1 MLTHSRNPKTP
12 QICSF
17 FSEKWLLIGVLAG
30 QIDKNLPTSKLA
42 SDFCLFDPDIFV
54 EKQQIGGYMTNSI
67 KNGKLIIN
75 GEDVYEL
82 DEDCLIRSGV
92 KPVS

>member
-1 MLTHSRNPKTP
+1 
-12 QICSF
+12 
-17 FSEKWLLIGVLAG
+17 
-30 QIDKNLPTSKLA
+30 
-42 SDFCLFDPDIFV
+42 
-54 EKQQIGGYMTNSI
+54 MTNSI

-82 DEDCLIRSGV
+82 DEDCLIRSSV

>member
-17 FSEKWLLIGVLAG
+17 FSEKWLLFGVLAG

-42 SDFCLFDPDIFV
+42 SDFCLFDP
-54 EKQQIGGYMTNSI
+54 G
-67 KNGKLIIN
+67 IIIL
-75 GEDVYEL
+75 Y
-82 DEDCLIRSGV
+82 II
-92 KPVS
+92 

>member
-1 MLTHSRNPKTP
+1 ATFRCFGGSNIKKYYYKQPWIGFFYNCPGDQKIIYYINNNP
-12 QICSF
+12 
-17 FSEKWLLIGVLAG
+17 L
-30 QIDKNLPTSKLA
+30 
-42 SDFCLFDPDIFV
+42 DIFD

>member
-1 MLTHSRNPKTP
+1 
-12 QICSF
+12 
-17 FSEKWLLIGVLAG
+17 
-30 QIDKNLPTSKLA
+30 
-42 SDFCLFDPDIFV
+42 
-54 EKQQIGGYMTNSI
+54 MTNSI

-82 DEDCLIRSGV
+82 DEDCLISSGV